1 MHRLAD
7 WLISFEFSFSFI
19 WLPGNAM
26 TTSVL
31 GAVLFSILLYA
42 VPMAN
47 GHCCKKHFALITV
60 TGGPAPGPVF
70 QGPQKRNKND
80 DNDSDIDSSG
90 AATIGGDT
98 RIGDSQVFDAD
109 DFPETP
115 MQ

>member
-7 WLISFEFSFSFI
+7 WLISFEFSFSFS

-31 GAVLFSILLYA
+31 GAVLFSILLYG
-42 VPMAN
+42 VPQAN
-47 GHCCKKHFALITV
+47 GLCCKKHFALIT
-60 TGGPAPGPVF
+60 GGPVF
-70 QGPQKRNKND
+70 QGPQKKNKND

-98 RIGDSQVFDAD
+98 QDSPDAVKA
-109 DFPETP
+109 
-115 MQ
+115 